1 MKSKPAFKVQPDD
14 DTSRAETRPRAPRT
28 ASRRDTSGSKANP
41 PAPDPIPP
49 DVRTA
54 WWEPFADFLAKER
67 RYSEYTVRNYRQ
79 AFEDFYRWL
88 ADPRVNL
95 WARGFDALS
104 TREIR
109 DFVIEAQRRFDRR
122 TLHNHVSGL
131 RSFFKFW
138 MTRGRLNRNPFLN
151 VPLPKLEKRLPKFLT
166 EEQMKVLLSGPQRLL
181 ESGGIDAHTAWR
193 DRLAME
199 LLYGGGLRVSE
210 LVALDYG
217 AIDFESGVARVTG
230 KGRKERLCPLGNV
243 ALTVLKKFRAE
254 YAAERGPISPV
265 LVNPNGRR
273 MTVDAVQ
280 IMLKRYLALAGLPM
294 DLTPHKLRHSYATHL
309 LNAGADL
316 RLVQELLGHSQLA
329 TTQIYTHVS
338 VARLREIYAKAHPRA

>member
-1 MKSKPAFKVQPDD
+1 MTQPI
-14 DTSRAETRPRAPRT
+14 SAEVIADWWAPF
-28 ASRRDTSGSKANP
+28 
-41 PAPDPIPP
+41 
-49 DVRTA
+49 
-54 WWEPFADFLAKER
+54 EDFLAKER
-67 RYSEYTVRNYRQ
+67 RYSAYTVRNYRQ

-88 ADPRVNL
+88 TDPRVGL
-95 WARGFDALS
+95 WAGGFDALG
-104 TREIR
+104 TREMR

-122 TLHNHVSGL
+122 TLHNHASGL

-138 MTRGRLNRNPFLN
+138 MQRGRIKRNPLLN
-151 VPLPKLEKRLPKFLT
+151 IPLPKLEKRLPKFLT
-166 EEQMKVLLSGPQRLL
+166 EEQMRQLLSGPQRLL
-181 ESGGIDAHTAWR
+181 ENGGVEPHIAWR

-210 LVALDYG
+210 LVALNYG
-217 AIDFESGVARVTG
+217 AIDLDSGVARVIG
-230 KGRKERLCPLGNV
+230 KGRKERLCPLGRV
-243 ALTVLKKFRAE
+243 ALTVLKKFRDDFAPGK
-254 YAAERGPISPV
+254 GPTDPV

-280 IMLKRYLALAGLPM
+280 LMLKRYLALAGLPM

-329 TTQIYTHVS
+329 TTQLYTHVS
-338 VARLREIYAKAHPRA
+338 MARLQEIYSKAHPRA